1 MPATFIVL
9 MSFTSL
15 WLDRS
20 AVPARVSLGVTTVLT
35 TTTIMSA
42 AKSDLPHTSYPKVII
57 PRLHFKIFFELIW
70 LDSRSVVLYI
80 VRYFLISGNR
90 YISTRMLFV

>member
-35 TTTIMSA
+35 TTTIMSSV
-42 AKSDLPHTSYPKVII
+42 KSDLPHTSYPKVTY
-57 PRLHFKIFFELIW
+57 
-70 LDSRSVVLYI
+70 D
-80 VRYFLISGNR
+80 
-90 YISTRMLFV
+90 RMLCSSKITLNSCIKFY

>member
-42 AKSDLPHTSYPKVII
+42 AKSDLPHTSYPKVMI
-57 PRLHFKIFFELIW
+57 PRLYFKVFFEFNGWIL
-70 LDSRSVVLYI
+70 
-80 VRYFLISGNR
+80 NQ
-90 YISTRMLFV
+90 

>member
-20 AVPARVSLGVTTVLT
+20 AVPARVGLGVTTVLT
-35 TTTIMSA
+35 TTTIMSSS
-42 AKSDLPHTSYPKVII
+42 KNDLPHTSYPKVSI
-57 PRLHFKIFFELIW
+57 
-70 LDSRSVVLYI
+70 
-80 VRYFLISGNR
+80 
-90 YISTRMLFV
+90 